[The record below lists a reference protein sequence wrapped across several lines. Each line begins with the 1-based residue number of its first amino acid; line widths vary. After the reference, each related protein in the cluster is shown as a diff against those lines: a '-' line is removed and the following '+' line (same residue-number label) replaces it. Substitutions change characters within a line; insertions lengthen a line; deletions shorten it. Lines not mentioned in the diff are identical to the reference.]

1 MRPSKNHYT
10 QRHGEQRHG
19 LGMAAQSRVQNHQV
33 PSTLTY
39 VSGGVSE

>member
-1 MRPSKNHYT
+1 MRPSKNPYT
-10 QRHGEQRHG
+10 QRHG